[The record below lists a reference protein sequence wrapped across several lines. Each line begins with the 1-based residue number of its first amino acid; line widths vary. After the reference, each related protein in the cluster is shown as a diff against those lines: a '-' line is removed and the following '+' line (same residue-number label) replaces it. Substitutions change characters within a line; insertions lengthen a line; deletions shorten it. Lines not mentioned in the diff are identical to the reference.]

1 MKVKPNFELHH
12 NLYIIALT
20 EKKYMNKTNNKK
32 TCTVYKGAHGGCGRK
47 FEHFGRIYQVEENR
61 MLFGAIVTAISFY
74 RENMNCCTQEKS
86 RCST

>member
-1 MKVKPNFELHH
+1 MLKLLIIRSEMKVKPNFELHH

-47 FEHFGRIYQVEENR
+47 FEHFGRITRWRKKVCCLVQSSR
-61 MLFGAIVTAISFY
+61 QFHFIVKT
-74 RENMNCCTQEKS
+74 
-86 RCST
+86 